1 MLKIESTE
9 RDVVGVGDKQVQ
21 TTAYTVDKQQGST
34 VQHRELQSV
43 SCGKLQWKEY

>member
-9 RDVVGVGDKQVQ
+9 RDVVGVWDKQVQ

-34 VQHRELQSV
+34 V
-43 SCGKLQWKEY
+43 